1 MGKVTDDIEVIGRS
15 AADLANSTNATT
27 AYTDVTGAAVAVD
40 AATED
45 PTQVSSYGMIR
56 ATFSAIV
63 SKATAG
69 NAILGLNINGAVVAD
84 TETTVASTQGAQRVS
99 GSFLIAR
106 SSLAAQTVKLQVK
119 SSDANVATVTDAY
132 LDVERYRVP
141 GGVN

>member
-1 MGKVTDDIEVIGRS
+1 M
-15 AADLANSTNATT
+15 
-27 AYTDVTGAAVAVD
+27 
-40 AATED
+40 
-45 PTQVSSYGMIR
+45 
-56 ATFSAIV
+56 
-63 SKATAG
+63 
-69 NAILGLNINGAVVAD
+69 
-84 TETTVASTQGAQRVS
+84 ASTQGAQRVS